1 MSDFFEIPSCA
12 HRTLTLSLSRKAGE
26 DIEKTNQSP
35 RPFRWE
41 RAKVRAI
48 SYSAGERKIMN
59 RFVVVVFENET
70 TAFETRAA
78 VTKVRNFRRV

>member
-1 MSDFFEIPSCA
+1 
-12 HRTLTLSLSRKAGE
+12 
-26 DIEKTNQSP
+26 
-35 RPFRWE
+35 
-41 RAKVRAI
+41 VRAI

-78 VTKVRNFRRV
+78 VTKVRNFRRVRDGQSKH